1 MGKVTLQDIAEVV
14 GVSKNTVSKALRG
27 LDGVSDEVR
36 KKILSTATKMG
47 YQIKNSHKMLN
58 VAVLCREDFL
68 VESTFWA
75 NVLLGIQNAAR
86 SNNIALSV
94 TAVDIEGE
102 ENLDIPSTINKD
114 LTNGIVIVGT
124 LNNKFIKKIK
134 DLEIPLVIVDHYS
147 EEINSDYINSA
158 NEKGIYDAINYLIQN
173 GHKKIGFIGNNEW
186 SYSFKKRYQAYI
198 MYMEEFKIQIDD
210 KFVWLD
216 INLKG
221 PNFLEDMDYFKKKI
235 NVNDTDFPTAWIC
248 ANDKIALAF
257 MRSLSELN
265 IKVPEDVS
273 VIGFDNIEMG
283 SISYPP
289 LTTINVPKQ
298 QLGVKAIQQL
308 VYRINNPEK
317 IYEDIRLNTNL
328 IVRGSVKKI
337 T

>member
-1 MGKVTLQDIAEVV
+1 MNICE
-14 GVSKNTVSKALRG
+14 
-27 LDGVSDEVR
+27 
-36 KKILSTATKMG
+36 
-47 YQIKNSHKMLN
+47 H
-58 VAVLCREDFL
+58 VL
-68 VESTFWA
+68 
-75 NVLLGIQNAAR
+75 
-86 SNNIALSV
+86 SNN
-94 TAVDIEGE
+94 
-102 ENLDIPSTINKD
+102 
-114 LTNGIVIVGT
+114 
-124 LNNKFIKKIK
+124 KK
-134 DLEIPLVIVDHYS
+134 
-147 EEINSDYINSA
+147 NDYINSA
-158 NEKGIYDAINYLIQN
+158 NEKGVYDAINYLIQN

-198 MYMEEFKIQIDD
+198 MYMEEFKIQIDE

-235 NVNDTDFPTAWIC
+235 DVNDTDFPTAWIC

-273 VIGFDNIEMG
+273 VIGFDNIDI
-283 SISYPP
+283 STISYPA

-308 VYRINNPEK
+308 LYRLESPTK
-317 IYEDIRLNTNL
+317 IYEDIKLSTNL
-328 IVRGSVKKI
+328 VIRNSVKSI